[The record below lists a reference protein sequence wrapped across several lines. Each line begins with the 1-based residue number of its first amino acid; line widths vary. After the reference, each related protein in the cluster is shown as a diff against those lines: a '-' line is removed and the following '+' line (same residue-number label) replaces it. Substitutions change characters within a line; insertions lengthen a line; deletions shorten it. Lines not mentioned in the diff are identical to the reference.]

1 VLSPARVPDWRSKKR
16 EPVTDF
22 AASAKRGD
30 TAMTDAP
37 EIPTAAA
44 EATAEK
50 GRKVQAESDAA
61 EARSFSPERGAD
73 LKAMQAGARE
83 YPAPPFPKQHQQK
96 PGIESKLDPAPMYDA
111 PFWKGSGKLEGKV
124 ALITGADSGIGRAV
138 AVLFAREGAD
148 VAIAYLS
155 SEGDAKDTRRA
166 VEAEGRRAI
175 LIAGDVSVPGF
186 AKAAV
191 TRTVDEL
198 GKLDILVNNAA
209 FQEHVDDLEEL
220 TDEHFDLTLKTNLYG
235 YFYMAKAAVAA
246 MKPGS
251 AIVNTGSI
259 TGIEGNKDLLDYSMT
274 KGGIHAFTRSLAT
287 HLIDK
292 GIRVNAVAPGPV
304 WTPLNPADKDAE
316 KTAKFGSQTPMK
328 RPAQPEEI
336 APAHVFLASPQCSSY
351 ITGEILPIIGGYG
364 GG

>member
-1 VLSPARVPDWRSKKR
+1 MSD
-16 EPVTDF
+16 
-22 AASAKRGD
+22 
-30 TAMTDAP
+30 
-37 EIPTAAA
+37 AAA
-44 EATAEK
+44 ESPNAAAKAAAER
-50 GRKVQAESDAA
+50 GRGIQTQVESA
-61 EARSFSPERGAD
+61 EARSFAPDAQRG
-73 LKAMQAGARE
+73 AMQAGARP
-83 YPAPPFPKQHQQK
+83 YPAPPFPMQHQEK
-96 PGIESKLDPAPMYDA
+96 PGLEAELDPAPMYDA
-111 PFWKGSGKLEGKV
+111 PFWQGSGKLKDKV

-138 AVLFAREGAD
+138 AILFAREGCD
-148 VAIAYLS
+148 VAIAYLT
-155 SEGDAKDTRRA
+155 EEQDALITKQA

-186 AKAAV
+186 ARAAV
-191 TRTVDEL
+191 GRAVEEL

-209 FQEHVDDLEEL
+209 YQEHVEDFEDL

-251 AIVNTGSI
+251 AIINTGSI

-304 WTPLNPADKDAE
+304 WTPLNPADKDAD
-316 KTAKFGSQTPMK
+316 KTSKFGGQTPMR

-336 APAHVFLASPQCSSY
+336 APAYVFLASPQCSSY